1 MQAQQGDATSAG
13 ILLGMTPLS
22 RHVPVTLW
30 EDGDFVLSR
39 SILVDEL
46 APVLVLT
53 PASERPVPGI
63 IARLDHAY
71 ALRDELE
78 PSSVARPLR
87 LVHHHGLPALLLEDP
102 GGDLLA
108 RLLGQPWELPQFLRV
123 AIGVAAALGRLHAR
137 ASSTVTLTRQRS

>member
-1 MQAQQGDATSAG
+1 
-13 ILLGMTPLS
+13 MTPLA
-22 RHVPVTLW
+22 RHVLVTLW

-39 SILVDEL
+39 STLVDEP
-46 APVLVLT
+46 APVLVLM
-53 PASERPVPGI
+53 PASERPAPGV

-71 ALRDELE
+71 ALRDELD

-87 LVHHHGLPALLLEDP
+87 LVQDRGLPALLLEDP

-123 AIGVAAALGRLHAR
+123 AIGVAAAPRPPKVSPERVLKA
-137 ASSTVTLTRQRS
+137 AS

>member
-1 MQAQQGDATSAG
+1 
-13 ILLGMTPLS
+13 MTPLS
-22 RHVPVTLW
+22 RHVLVTLW
-30 EDGDFVLSR
+30 EDGDF
-39 SILVDEL
+39 ILVDEL

-53 PASERPVPGI
+53 PASERPAPGI

-137 ASSTVTLTRQRS
+137 GLIHRDVNPAKILVNPATPARLG